1 MTRYMDYSIIR
12 KLILKQ
18 TKEDRDVDSISN
30 CPLCVST
37 SSHTGWG
44 CVCVSARV
52 CACVCTRVCVR
63 VCVCACGMCVG
74 VGRVRVCVGG
84 VCVHVGVGVWVCVHV
99 CVGVCGCVHTH
110 VRVGGCVCMCV
121 PAWEISLQW
130 PMALYCRLTLLS
142 PHIPLSPHF
151 LGSLVWRKNY
161 SRPVPLSLGL
171 AWVLIKSPGHSDPWW
186 AHQG

>member
-30 CPLCVST
+30 CPLCLST

-52 CACVCTRVCVR
+52 CACVCTRGCVR
-63 VCVCACGMCVG
+63 VCVRVRHVCGWGGGRECVCMCVG
-74 VGRVRVCVGG
+74 
-84 VCVHVGVGVWVCVHV
+84 VCVHV
-99 CVGVCGCVHTH
+99 CVSVCGCVHTH
-110 VRVGGCVCMCV
+110 VRVGVCVCMCV